1 MTGIMDRFIKQI
13 PTPEGVP
20 VTGVLRSDGSYDIGE
35 HCTHCGCDVS
45 WGSGL
50 YVNRIPSGHRDDKDS
65 PEIVGFMCA
74 DCQTMTCETCDEPT
88 LEWSMRPEG
97 GVVCDECAG
106 KEGLF
111 DE

>member
-1 MTGIMDRFIKQI
+1 MSSIMEKFIKVI

-50 YVNRIPSGHRDDKDS
+50 YVNRIPSGHGYDENS
-65 PEIVGFMCA
+65 LETVGYMCA
-74 DCQTMTCETCDEPT
+74 NCQTMTCDTCGEGT
-88 LEWSMRPEG
+88 LEYSMRSEG
-97 GVVCDECAG
+97 GVVCDECAD

-111 DE
+111 DD